1 MGYEFNNK
9 RDKRKGWATTIS
21 VHILLLLLFSIYGL
35 SYSDPPPEM
44 GIPINFGYDDQG
56 GGNSVAAPTEPLET
70 PVVAATEAV
79 TETAVTQD
87 IVDAVALPDEPEKS
101 KPEEVKPPEPTPTP
115 EPVKPEPIKPEP
127 VVEPKPQLDSR
138 LTGAVTSMRQTAKS
152 QPSTGSGQGKTT
164 GGGDFGKPTG
174 SPGSQGEELGGN
186 GNSGNYQLSNRIR
199 IVEKDPTYGYNGE
212 GVVIVK
218 ITVSRSGK
226 VVTANG
232 NSRGTTAPTA
242 LIKRAE
248 AAAMQTTFNIDPSAP
263 QFQSGS
269 ITYRFSKT

>member
-56 GGNSVAAPTEPLET
+56 GGNSVAAPAEPLET

-115 EPVKPEPIKPEP
+115 EPVKPEPDQQPDNNLLRATRP
-127 VVEPKPQLDSR
+127 S
-138 LTGAVTSMRQTAKS
+138 SQTAKS
-152 QPSTGSGQGKTT
+152 QPSTGSGQGRTT
-164 GGGDFGKPTG
+164 GGGDLGKPTG
-174 SPGSQGEELGGN
+174 SLASQGEGLGGN
-186 GNSGNYQLSNRIR
+186 GNSGNYQLGNRIR

-248 AAAMQTTFNIDPSAP
+248 AAAMQTTFNSDPSAA